1 MQRLVGVQF
10 SPSGGRQPSESSN
23 RTSQHRSKPAR
34 FAAFAVTVQNGTF
47 RLAADGG
54 QLALWEEMTS
64 FPFGERDDLLDAAAT
79 GAAHLLSARREP
91 RLWL

>member
-1 MQRLVGVQF
+1 M
-10 SPSGGRQPSESSN
+10 
-23 RTSQHRSKPAR
+23 
-34 FAAFAVTVQNGTF
+34 TVQNGTF